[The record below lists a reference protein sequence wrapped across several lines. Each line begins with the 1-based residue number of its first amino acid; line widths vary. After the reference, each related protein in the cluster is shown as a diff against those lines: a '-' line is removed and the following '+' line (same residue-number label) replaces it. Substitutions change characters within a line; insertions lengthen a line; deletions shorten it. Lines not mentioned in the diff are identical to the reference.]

1 MAVVIRSVLRNFVRR
16 VARPWQDARSGG
28 GAAAFDPASLF
39 SSGEQGFWYDPSDF
53 STMFQD
59 SAGTTPVT
67 AVGQPVGKI
76 LDKSGRGNHA
86 SQSTAAARPVLQQD
100 GNGKYYLAFD
110 GVDDKLLSTS
120 IDFSGTN
127 EATLAVA
134 FSRANDT
141 TAGYIFSHSADIN
154 TQPGVSISS
163 PAFAAPSIGLISVG
177 TSLTLALQNPAQAA
191 GTPVIA
197 LGLTKISTDKNILQV
212 NAVQVASAGGDQG
225 SGNYANVVAHIGSVA
240 NGSARFNGRLYGIV
254 YLSRNETAQ
263 EQSDTNQY
271 LAAKSG
277 VTL

>member
-1 MAVVIRSVLRNFVRR
+1 MMRLKLKIGRSLYG
-16 VARPWQDARSGG
+16 AGYGIISPGG
-28 GAAAFDPASLF
+28 GAAWSPSSLF
-39 SSGEQGFWYDPSDF
+39 ASGEQGVWYDPSDF

-59 SAGTTPVT
+59 SIGTTPVT

-110 GVDDKLLSTS
+110 AEGNKLLSTS

-127 EATLAVA
+127 EATIAVA
-134 FSRANDT
+134 FSRTNDA

-154 TQPGVSISS
+154 TQPGVSMSS
-163 PAFAAPSIGLISVG
+163 PTFAAASIGLVSVG

-191 GTPVIA
+191 GIPVVA
-197 LGLTKISTDKNILQV
+197 LGQTKISTDKNILQV
-212 NAVQVASAGGDQG
+212 NGTQVASSAADQG
-225 SGNYANVVAHIGSVA
+225 SGNYQNVAAHIGSVQGGGA
-240 NGSARFNGRLYGIV
+240 YFNGKLYGIV

-271 LAAKSG
+271 LASKAG

>member
-1 MAVVIRSVLRNFVRR
+1 MAMRLGLGLGLGAITSPLT
-16 VARPWQDARSGG
+16 GG
-28 GAAAFDPASLF
+28 GGGFSPASLF
-39 SSGEQGFWYDPSDF
+39 ANGEQGAWYDPSDF

-67 AVGQPVGKI
+67 AVGQPVGRI

-134 FSRANDT
+134 FSRTNDAA
-141 TAGYIFSHSADIN
+141 AGYIFSHSAEVN

-163 PAFAAPSIGLISVG
+163 PTFTAPSIGLVSVG

-191 GTPVIA
+191 GIPVVA
-197 LGLTKISTDKNILQV
+197 LGQTKISTDKNILQV
-212 NAVQVASAGGDQG
+212 NAVQVASAGIDQG
-225 SGNYANVVAHIGSVA
+225 SGNYANVVANVGSVPSGGA
-240 NGSARFNGRLYGIV
+240 YFNGKLYGVV